1 MGTNLFKKAKE
12 NGTTTTAAAKPAKVE
27 VVLNDKSLE
36 ATIKRLAKVQEEQDS
51 LATEANDLTGIIKPV
66 MVEQFTKLYNETG
79 AYPGS
84 FNLKAGSASLMV
96 IPTDKYI
103 VIDKDRAELMQK
115 QYGPNIVEEKDTY
128 ILDAAMVEKYGDI
141 ISKLIE
147 KCKDI
152 PDEDKE
158 KLIKVETKR
167 TIRKGTIQRLFV
179 DFKKFTGN
187 KMGNLLE
194 DIKPVFQMKNV
205 KGS

>member
-1 MGTNLFKKAKE
+1 
-12 NGTTTTAAAKPAKVE
+12 
-27 VVLNDKSLE
+27 
-36 ATIKRLAKVQEEQDS
+36 
-51 LATEANDLTGIIKPV
+51 
-66 MVEQFTKLYNETG
+66 
-79 AYPGS
+79 
-84 FNLKAGSASLMV
+84 MV